1 MDTII
6 LENKTTNNIDFVTD
20 YTVVDIETTGLS
32 PKNNE
37 IIEISALK
45 IRDNK
50 VAEEFSTLVKPEQS
64 VNSFINNLTGISD
77 EMLENAPKIDKV
89 LPEFIAFA
97 GDDVLLG
104 HNVKFD
110 MGFLNANCL
119 RILNTRL
126 PNKSLDTCKIAKMI
140 CPLKNHKLKTIAK
153 FYNISTAGHHRA
165 LNDCYIT
172 YEIYNKLM
180 NS

>member
-50 VAEEFSTLVKPEQS
+50 VAEEFSSLVKPEQS

-89 LPEFIAFA
+89 LPE
-97 GDDVLLG
+97 
-104 HNVKFD
+104 K
-110 MGFLNANCL
+110 
-119 RILNTRL
+119 
-126 PNKSLDTCKIAKMI
+126 
-140 CPLKNHKLKTIAK
+140 
-153 FYNISTAGHHRA
+153 
-165 LNDCYIT
+165 
-172 YEIYNKLM
+172 
-180 NS
+180 